1 MGAAHLDGAGR
12 AGLTTV
18 EGNTVL
24 LTATPVAIEDVL
36 AIARG
41 ARVELAPDAIERIN
55 TARAIVERALA
66 GPELVYGLNT
76 GLGHLRN
83 ERLDTLE
90 LEAYQEAIVRSHTGG
105 FGPPLPTDVVRAAM
119 AVRVIG
125 IARGG
130 SGASLAV
137 ARTLVAMLN
146 AGVHPVVPTYGSVG
160 ASDLMHMAAIAD
172 VMIGSGSAHI
182 GDRILTGEE
191 ALRQAGIAPL
201 RLAPKDGLAL
211 VSANGVSI
219 GWASIVADRAATLVE
234 AGDVVLA
241 ISLEAINGNLSI
253 VDPAVAVAKGIPGQT
268 AAADHL
274 RRLLAESRLGE
285 VDNQSSVQDPLS
297 FRVGPQVHGAAREF
311 VGLLGQAVETEL
323 NASDDN
329 PLVLADGRLISNGNF
344 HPIVLALSLDALRP
358 ALAHVGQLSDR
369 RMNHIWERA
378 FGAPDVALPSGLLR
392 MTRHGRGMFHRYGAA
407 TRAAAL
413 RALAAPVTLDIGP
426 LDNGVED
433 HATNAAEAARVTADA
448 LDALADVLTVEL
460 LMSRA
465 ILIADETRR
474 GLGVGTRRAL
484 EAVDEALADIPDDA
498 PSGQAVAAVKRLLTD
513 GTLAAIGR
521 A

>member
-1 MGAAHLDGAGR
+1 MSDSTPWSSRRIRRRSSGPTRVDSARLFRPMSSARRWPYASSASRVAGR
-12 AGLTTV
+12 GGA
-18 EGNTVL
+18 
-24 LTATPVAIEDVL
+24 PR
-36 AIARG
+36 ARG
-41 ARVELAPDAIERIN
+41 RWSRGW
-55 TARAIVERALA
+55 T
-66 GPELVYGLNT
+66 
-76 GLGHLRN
+76 
-83 ERLDTLE
+83 
-90 LEAYQEAIVRSHTGG
+90 
-105 FGPPLPTDVVRAAM
+105 RAAL
-119 AVRVIG
+119 R
-125 IARGG
+125 
-130 SGASLAV
+130 SG
-137 ARTLVAMLN
+137 R
-146 AGVHPVVPTYGSVG
+146 
-160 ASDLMHMAAIAD
+160 
-172 VMIGSGSAHI
+172 
-182 GDRILTGEE
+182 RTGEE

-274 RRLLAESRLGE
+274 RRLLAESRVGG

-344 HPIVLALSLDALRP
+344 HPIVLALCLDALRP

-392 MTRHGRGMFHRYGAA
+392 MTRHGRGRFHRYGAA

-448 LDALADVLTVEL
+448 LDAL
-460 LMSRA
+460 
-465 ILIADETRR
+465 
-474 GLGVGTRRAL
+474 
-484 EAVDEALADIPDDA
+484 
-498 PSGQAVAAVKRLLTD
+498 
-513 GTLAAIGR
+513 
-521 A
+521 